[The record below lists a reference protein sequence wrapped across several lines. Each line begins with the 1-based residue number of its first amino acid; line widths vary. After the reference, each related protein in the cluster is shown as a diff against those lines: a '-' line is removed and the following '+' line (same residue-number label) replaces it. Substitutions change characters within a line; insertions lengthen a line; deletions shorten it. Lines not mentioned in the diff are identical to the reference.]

1 MGIPKGLRFPRP
13 AECPGHLWPDVPCP
27 VAGSCVTPCSRLP
40 HSSGKAHGPPRE
52 TELALMRVSSGSRG
66 PAQARG
72 SRERR
77 RRSREGVSLRH
88 QSCRSQAL
96 SWGREF
102 GAATDS
108 APPGVLLQ
116 ARGPGLPRLP
126 MSALR
131 VPDTLLS
138 SALCLL
144 LPVLKFTHRGPSLMG
159 KGEKARLLRD
169 SQKSQLQRKAQ
180 ASLGDHPPPL
190 FLISHTGWFV
200 GLYYPMTNLWV
211 VRNTDLRAEVPLGP
225 LGDGVMLVQDSDA
238 RFPHSHPAAA
248 PGLSR

>member
-1 MGIPKGLRFPRP
+1 
-13 AECPGHLWPDVPCP
+13 
-27 VAGSCVTPCSRLP
+27 
-40 HSSGKAHGPPRE
+40 
-52 TELALMRVSSGSRG
+52 MRVSSGSRG

-72 SRERR
+72 SRETR

-180 ASLGDHPPPL
+180 ASLGYHPPPPAFSDKAYIRWAAAAVRISQDAAFCHL
-190 FLISHTGWFV
+190 FVFV
-200 GLYYPMTNLWV
+200 
-211 VRNTDLRAEVPLGP
+211 
-225 LGDGVMLVQDSDA
+225 
-238 RFPHSHPAAA
+238 RFPGSVWFCV
-248 PGLSR
+248 LSVLDWRN